1 VEHRRDRRTTTTI
14 ADEKRHN
21 PMTRFASMSGFLRA
35 MGGGRA
41 APDVTAGTPRG
52 LPLAAP

>member
-1 VEHRRDRRTTTTI
+1 
-14 ADEKRHN
+14 
-21 PMTRFASMSGFLRA
+21 MMRFASMSELLRA